1 MALAECGSK
10 WARIGGNDV
19 ACPAGASP
27 PPPPNALLGDVHGT
41 RFASQAPT

>member
-27 PPPPNALLGDVHGT
+27 PPCARGDVHGT
-41 RFASQAPT
+41 RFASQAAT